1 MGNQCRNASRSMSKG
16 DSQNDKELKLAIKAT
31 RCKGANIIPK
41 QTKTNNQS
49 TRRHRRKKCKMR
61 EETRKYKLRDKHQND
76 DTGDILDKVGT
87 SYLLQTKTEKLQKIQ
102 NQIAHTVQT
111 GLHCS
116 KQRLIC
122 LGVARILSTKVCSRK
137 STNLRDRDLV
147 TRHWGIW
154 GHLHHTAGSAAHI

>member
-49 TRRHRRKKCKMR
+49 TRRHRRKKRKMR

-122 LGVARILSTKVCSRK
+122 LGSRVFSPPK
-137 STNLRDRDLV
+137 CVQESPQIYVVETWSHG
-147 TRHWGIW
+147 TGASGGI
-154 GHLHHTAGSAAHI
+154 S